1 MLPIVILTSQR
12 NHGFSRPGSGDR
24 IGVTMHQLPHPLFL
38 PEDARHSNRY
48 RRDVIA
54 SANLGAVTLDLD
66 EAGKFWHHVLRDAL
80 DAGGLAISVMRC
92 GTLQRPQDIVVPASE
107 WAKGVS

>member
-1 MLPIVILTSQR
+1 MPVPDGWSNWLLL
-12 NHGFSRPGSGDR
+12 NHGFRQPGRGNR
-24 IGVTMHQLPHPLFL
+24 IGVTMNQLPHPLFL

-66 EAGKFWHHVLRDAL
+66 EAGKFWRHVLRDAL
-80 DAGGLAISVMRC
+80 ER
-92 GTLQRPQDIVVPASE
+92 
-107 WAKGVS
+107 